1 MRRPYRIALELL
13 APPLVACLLG
23 VAFLEHGW
31 PTAHFTAADLRALA
45 GLLGFAYV
53 AAGLPS
59 LVFALLMELAFAR
72 WFEPRSGLTLVLAT
86 GLGGLA
92 GVGVN
97 LILHDAG
104 VLQFLVVLGL
114 ATGAVIGGVLFAA
127 ARLGGAGRRRAP
139 QLRLEL
145 PR

>member
-1 MRRPYRIALELL
+1 MRRPYRIAVEIL
-13 APPLVACLLG
+13 APPLVAWLLG
-23 VAFLEHGW
+23 VAILEHGW
-31 PTAHFTAADLRALA
+31 PTGRFTAADLRALA

-92 GVGVN
+92 GVAVS
-97 LILHDAG
+97 LILREAG
-104 VLQFLVVLGL
+104 VLQFLVILGL
-114 ATGAVIGGVLFAA
+114 AAGAVVGLILFAA
-127 ARLGGAGRRRAP
+127 ARLGGSGRRAP